1 VEGFVDDSLEFR
13 ADVRERDLTHS
24 SHSIGIV
31 EKDRLD
37 PWGETS
43 VANYDR
49 LHSEFGIDRIE
60 PLIPRFHGKLS
71 LHIRRGIDFGQRD
84 LGRILDAVDNNKPFA
99 VMSGI
104 KPTGVFHLGTKM
116 TADDMIYFQSLS
128 KKATVFYAIAD
139 VEAYNDNGLSLKESS
154 KIAVQNVA
162 DILALGLD
170 PERAV
175 VYKQSQEIKVMRL
188 ATIFS
193 RGVTNNML
201 KAIYGERQVGLYLS
215 ALIQAGDIL
224 MPQLA
229 EFGGPK
235 PVLVPVG
242 ADQDPHIRLTRDL
255 ASAYREDFG
264 FIPPSSIYHKLIKS
278 LDGGTKMSKRSA
290 SSTLTLSEEPSSAA
304 KKVMAGFTGGRSTIE
319 EQRRIGGEADKCSIY
334 DLYLFHFALE
344 DDYAKRVYDECYGG
358 IRMCGDCKK
367 ELSVLVKKY
376 LEDHQKKRESLM
388 KDAEELLERSRKT
401 LDSMAR

>member
-1 VEGFVDDSLEFR
+1 M
-13 ADVRERDLTHS
+13 
-24 SHSIGIV
+24 
-31 EKDRLD
+31 EKERLD

-43 VANYDR
+43 VENYER
-49 LHSEFGIDRIE
+49 LKTEFGIEKID
-60 PLIPRFHGKLS
+60 PLVTRFKNPS
-71 LHIRRGIDFGQRD
+71 LHMRRGIDFGQRD
-84 LGRILDAVDNNKPFA
+84 LGRIVDAVDNNKSFA

-139 VEAYNDNGLSLKESS
+139 VEAYNDNGLSFQETS

-170 PERAV
+170 PDRAI
-175 VYKQSQEIKVMRL
+175 VYKQSQEIKVMQL

-224 MPQLA
+224 MPQLP

-235 PVLVPVG
+235 PVVVPVG

-255 ASAYREDFG
+255 ANSFHQDFG
-264 FIPPSSIYHKLIKS
+264 FIPPSAIYHKLIRS

-290 SSTLTLSEEPSSAA
+290 ASSFTLNEEPSSAVR
-304 KKVMAGFTGGRSTIE
+304 KIMAGFTGGRPTVE
-319 EQRRIGGEADKCSIY
+319 EQRKIGGEADKCPIY
-334 DLYLFHFALE
+334 DLYLFHFAL
-344 DDYAKRVYDECYGG
+344 DDEYAKRVYDECYGG
-358 IRMCGDCKK
+358 VRMCGDCKK
-367 ELSVLVKKY
+367 ELAVIVKKY
-376 LEDHQKKRESLM
+376 LEEHRKKRESLM
-388 KDAEELLERSRKT
+388 KDAEELLEKSRKT